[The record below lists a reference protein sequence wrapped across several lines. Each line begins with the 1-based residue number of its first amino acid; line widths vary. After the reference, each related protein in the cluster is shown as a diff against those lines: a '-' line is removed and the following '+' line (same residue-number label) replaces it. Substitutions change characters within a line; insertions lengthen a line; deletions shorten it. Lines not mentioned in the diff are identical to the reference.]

1 MINKKYLA
9 LCKLIEK
16 KVKEFISLNNIQF
29 NSVCDFFF
37 LLYIACD
44 SFFGFRKENKY
55 IKRQIHIIFWIKS
68 IARNFFIIFYIL
80 RFYGNRICI
89 FSRKNNTSIIIFGK
103 KNLAKI
109 FTQNRCSYHV
119 TLDIASV
126 FFYLKRKYLGMAFNN
141 ITTTYNVLVLGFL
154 FFFLFGKISD
164 KHTNNEIRTEK
175 TVLFCFFL
183 YITVSPIYLTIY

>member
-29 NSVCDFFF
+29 NSVCDFFV

-154 FFFLFGKISD
+154 FFFCL
-164 KHTNNEIRTEK
+164 EK
-175 TVLFCFFL
+175 LAINIQTTKLERKKQFCFVFF
-183 YITVSPIYLTIY
+183 YI